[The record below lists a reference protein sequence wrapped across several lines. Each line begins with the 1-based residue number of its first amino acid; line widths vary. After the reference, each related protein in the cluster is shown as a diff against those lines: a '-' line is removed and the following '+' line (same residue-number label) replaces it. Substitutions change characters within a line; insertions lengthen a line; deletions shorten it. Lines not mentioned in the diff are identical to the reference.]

1 MSRVRLGEG
10 AWVWL
15 DNESVMGRSVT
26 QLGTVGPW
34 RPCSDHG
41 LAVWMDMTRTAV
53 VLSLGWHWGGTGGGT
68 VGGDGA
74 KESEGWD
81 GLSR

>member
-1 MSRVRLGEG
+1 MGSVRRGRLGL
-10 AWVWL
+10 ASRWVG
-15 DNESVMGRSVT
+15 VGRSVGGR
-26 QLGTVGPW
+26 LGTVGPW
-34 RPCSDHG
+34 RPCSNHG